1 MTARAETVLF
11 REKFIDWPDHNV
23 DYTQDF
29 VKQPISGSF
38 TDLSEVRRQLQAKLF
53 TRRFMDEI
61 FHVLF
66 PFLSNNCAFMT
77 FFNLSTS
84 QLTSPKGF
92 LFVNCLSYNFQNYFS
107 AILFNGKE
115 KFSYKLNSRLSAN
128 SYLGIN
134 ILWKARFF
142 SLPRSIYGQKVIV
155 WRIAIFLLIF
165 HTISINNWSTV
176 MAQNYLWNNIKRFSL
191 IFSTN

>member
-134 ILWKARFF
+134 IL
-142 SLPRSIYGQKVIV
+142 
-155 WRIAIFLLIF
+155 
-165 HTISINNWSTV
+165 
-176 MAQNYLWNNIKRFSL
+176 
-191 IFSTN
+191 